1 MTNTTTALQALLD
14 QTAIAD
20 CVRRWAFYRDGHHW
34 AKLRDLYAADGRMT
48 TTWTIASAD
57 EFVAH
62 CNRMAEKGGGRQSMH
77 SLGTTMV
84 DINGDRAIAESRMT
98 LLVRGLLDGVEVD
111 ITNYGRTYDLFLRCA
126 DGRWRIQERVPM
138 YEKDRLDPVD
148 PAATITIDARRLAL
162 YPIGYR
168 YLAYLQC
175 SEGATITPDL
185 PGTGS
190 ASQKQLYARG
200 AAWLAGE

>member
-1 MTNTTTALQALLD
+1 MSSTSRELQNLLD
-14 QTAIAD
+14 QHAITD
-20 CVRRWAFYRDGHHW
+20 CVRRWTFYRDGHRW
-34 AKLRDLYAADGRMT
+34 EQLRDLYTVDGRMT

-62 CNRMAEKGGGRQSMH
+62 CKRMAEKGGGRQSMH
-77 SLGTTMV
+77 SLGVTMV

-98 LLVRGLLDGVEVD
+98 LLVRGMVDGVEVD
-111 ITNYGRTYDLFLRCA
+111 ITNTGRTYDMFLRCA

-148 PAATITIDARRLAL
+148 PAATIKLDAARLAL
-162 YPIGYR
+162 YPVGYR

-175 SEGATITPDL
+175 SEGATITPNL
-185 PGTGS
+185 PGTGTT
-190 ASQKQLYARG
+190 SQKKLYARG
-200 AAWLAGE
+200 ADWLAGR

>member
-62 CNRMAEKGGGRQSMH
+62 CKRMAEKAAAG
-77 SLGTTMV
+77 
-84 DINGDRAIAESRMT
+84 N
-98 LLVRGLLDGVEVD
+98 
-111 ITNYGRTYDLFLRCA
+111 RCIRSA
-126 DGRWRIQERVPM
+126 PPWSILTVTVP
-138 YEKDRLDPVD
+138 
-148 PAATITIDARRLAL
+148 
-162 YPIGYR
+162 
-168 YLAYLQC
+168 
-175 SEGATITPDL
+175 L
-185 PGTGS
+185 PNH
-190 ASQKQLYARG
+190 A
-200 AAWLAGE
+200 